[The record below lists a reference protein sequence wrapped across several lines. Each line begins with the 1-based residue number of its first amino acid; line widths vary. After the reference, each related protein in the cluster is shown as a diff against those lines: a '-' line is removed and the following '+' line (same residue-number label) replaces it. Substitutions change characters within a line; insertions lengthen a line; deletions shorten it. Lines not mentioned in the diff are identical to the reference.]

1 MTYDLVVG
9 DPRTVARVINM
20 AHRFQCRASR
30 VDSTSSES
38 VTTAHFEFSG
48 DATQL
53 DRLARANRSYRPI
66 RENICIVKKT
76 LFDKIWE
83 SHVVEELQ
91 GGNALIF
98 VDLVVAHE
106 ITSPQGIIA
115 IENDFGDKLYDP
127 NKIVSR

>member
-1 MTYDLVVG
+1 M
-9 DPRTVARVINM
+9 PRVAR
-20 AHRFQCRASR
+20 RF
-30 VDSTSSES
+30 D
-38 VTTAHFEFSG
+38 
-48 DATQL
+48 L
-53 DRLARANRSYRPI
+53 DRYRDDGALRIRRRPQAARPAAGANRSHRPI

-83 SHVVEELQ
+83 SHVVEELE

-115 IENDFGDKLYDP
+115 IEKDFGDKLYDP
-127 NKIVSR
+127 NR